1 VNEFVAGI
9 LSPRSADQRL
19 ARPISPP
26 IQAKKSVVPFLY
38 TASLL
43 RPRRACAGPLLLD
56 DRLLHLVRRARQS
69 CSSPKNAL
77 PLLLSWGA
85 PPDPSGECA
94 LSSPS
99 RFTPIP
105 GRAALFASN
114 ARLPYHPNP
123 RVPILCY
130 RCWCCCR
137 HGRYY

>member
-1 VNEFVAGI
+1 LFGLPI
-9 LSPRSADQRL
+9 SKTL
-19 ARPISPP
+19 PISPP

-94 LSSPS
+94 LSSGL
-99 RFTPIP
+99 IE
-105 GRAALFASN
+105 L
-114 ARLPYHPNP
+114 HPHT
-123 RVPILCY
+123 R
-130 RCWCCCR
+130 
-137 HGRYY
+137 